1 MCSKIKTILIEDES
15 VLRDM
20 LVRLLSEAEEF
31 EVVGSWKDAE
41 SALENVDGIH
51 PDVAV
56 IDFRLP
62 GMDGIELTR
71 KLIERWPNIKALIL
85 TADRREALIRKAFNA
100 GATGFLYKEARFDEL
115 LFAIKA
121 VGRGSTYL
129 YTELVKDIIILREGF
144 MEEEEELTPECIS
157 ILRLAAKGCA
167 NKEISIRLRMTG
179 DTVKYKLAHIMKV
192 LKAKDRTNAVFK
204 ALKLG
209 LIDLKD

>member
-1 MCSKIKTILIEDES
+1 MCSRIKAIVIEDES

-20 LVRLLSEAEEF
+20 LVRLLSEADEF
-31 EVVGSWKDAE
+31 EVIGSWKDAE
-41 SALENVDGIH
+41 SALKNLDGVH

-62 GMDGIELTR
+62 GIDGIEFTR
-71 KLIERWPNIKALIL
+71 KLIERWPDVKALIL
-85 TADRREALIRKAFNA
+85 TADRRETLIKRAFKA

-129 YTELVKDIIILREGF
+129 YTELVKDIIILRENF
-144 MEEEEELTPECIS
+144 LEEDELSPDCIS
-157 ILRLAAKGCA
+157 LLRLAARGFA
-167 NKEISIRLRMTG
+167 NKEIAEHLKMSR
-179 DTVKYKLAHIMKV
+179 DTVKSKLAHIMKV

-204 ALKLG
+204 ALQLG